1 MQLPPSFGTF
11 GPMNPQTSLQDQVTH
26 LTKVV
31 HVLWK
36 EVERLQQTVH
46 LIPEGL
52 QIKAGQS
59 EVLVLKN
66 GGILLNG
73 LRINIKTPGK
83 GEFYF

>member
-1 MQLPPSFGTF
+1 MQLPPNFVAP
-11 GPMNPQTSLQDQVTH
+11 GPGPSLQDQVNH

-36 EVERLQQTVH
+36 EVERLEQTVH

-52 QIKAGQS
+52 QIKSGLS

-66 GGILLNG
+66 GGIMLNG

-83 GEFYF
+83 GEFYY

>member
-1 MQLPPSFGTF
+1 MQLPPGMGLT
-11 GPMNPQTSLQDQVTH
+11 GPQTSLQDQVTH

-36 EVERLQQTVH
+36 EVERLEQTVH